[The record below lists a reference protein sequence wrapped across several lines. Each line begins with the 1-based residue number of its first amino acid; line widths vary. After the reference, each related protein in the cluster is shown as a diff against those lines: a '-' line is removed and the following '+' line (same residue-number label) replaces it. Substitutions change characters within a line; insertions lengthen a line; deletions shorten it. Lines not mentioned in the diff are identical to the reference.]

1 MESKR
6 QRGHTHTRI
15 TSTSLSSSMAT
26 CTFMSTP
33 STSTRR
39 HSEHEYIHRHCVPRK
54 RASKVATTIPPANA
68 AVANTTADIARS
80 FCRVNVPCATP
91 CSSFVAS
98 ANISR
103 GGRVLCGAS
112 RREKR
117 AARGDF
123 ERQACPQ
130 RGGTCARAGKNA

>member
-91 CSSFVAS
+91 CSSSLTLPTYS
-98 ANISR
+98 AAGACFALHDARTGGGEGISN
-103 GGRVLCGAS
+103 GKPG
-112 RREKR
+112 
-117 AARGDF
+117 
-123 ERQACPQ
+123 PQ
-130 RGGTCARAGKNA
+130 RGATCARAGTNA